1 MRILIVE
8 DEARLAST
16 LADILAEAHYLTDV
30 CHDGVSGLDNALSG
44 IYDGVIL
51 DVMMPNMNGFEVVR
65 RMREESCHVPV
76 LMLTAK
82 TELGDRVKGLD
93 CGADYYLTKPFE
105 REELLACLRALLR
118 RTGEVR
124 TDAPSFGDLELDLA
138 AGILRCGE
146 KSTRLSAKE
155 FALMSQLLANGANI
169 VSKESL
175 LLKVWGYES
184 EAESNT
190 VEVYISFLRKK
201 LQYLR
206 STVQIEAVRRM
217 GYHLKD
223 GTA

>member
-8 DEARLAST
+8 DEVRLAAT
-16 LADILAEAHYLTDV
+16 LADILEGAHYLTDV
-30 CHDGVSGLDNALSG
+30 CHDGEAGLDNALSG
-44 IYDGVIL
+44 IYDAVLL
-51 DVMMPNMNGFEVVR
+51 DVMLPKMDGFEVVR
-65 RMREESCHVPV
+65 RMREEDCHTPV

-82 TELGDRVKGLD
+82 TELEDRVHGLD
-93 CGADYYLTKPFE
+93 QGADYYLTKPFE

-124 TDAPSFGDLELDLA
+124 PDSPAFGDLELDM
-138 AGILRCGE
+138 AGGVLRCGG
-146 KSTRLSAKE
+146 KQARLSAKE
-155 FALMSQLLANGANI
+155 FELMGQLLRNGEQI
-169 VSKESL
+169 IPKETL

-206 STVQIEAVRRM
+206 SQVRIEAVRRM
-217 GYHLKD
+217 GYHLKEE
-223 GTA
+223 GQ

>member
-51 DVMMPNMNGFEVVR
+51 DVMMPKMDGFEAVR
-65 RMREESCHVPV
+65 RMREEGCHTPV

-82 TELGDRVKGLD
+82 TELGDRVTGLD

-124 TDAPSFGDLELDLA
+124 PDSPAFGDLELDLS
-138 AGILRCGE
+138 AGILRCGG

-155 FALMSQLLANGANI
+155 FALMSQLLTNGANI
-169 VSKESL
+169 VPKESL

-223 GTA
+223 GTT

>member
-8 DEARLAST
+8 DEVRLAST
-16 LADILAEAHYLTDV
+16 LSDMLEASHYLTDV
-30 CHDGVSGLDNALSG
+30 CHDGEAGLDNALSG
-44 IYDGVIL
+44 IYDAVIL
-51 DVMMPNMNGFEVVR
+51 DIMLPRMDGFEVVR
-65 RMREESCHVPV
+65 RMREEDCHTPV

-82 TELGDRVKGLD
+82 TELEDRVHGLD
-93 CGADYYLTKPFE
+93 QGADYYLTKPFE

-118 RTGEVR
+118 RSGEVR
-124 TDAPSFGDLELDLA
+124 PDSPAFGDLELDM
-138 AGILRCGE
+138 AGGVLRCGG
-146 KSTRLSAKE
+146 KQARLSAKE
-155 FALMSQLLANGANI
+155 FELMGQLLRNGEQI
-169 VSKESL
+169 IPKETL

-206 STVQIEAVRRM
+206 SRVQIEAVRRM

-223 GTA
+223 GGT

>member
-8 DEARLAST
+8 DEVRLAST
-16 LADILAEAHYLTDV
+16 LSDMLEASHYLTDV
-30 CHDGVSGLDNALSG
+30 CHDGEAGLDNALSG
-44 IYDGVIL
+44 IYDAVIL
-51 DVMMPNMNGFEVVR
+51 DIMLPKMDGFEVVR
-65 RMREESCHVPV
+65 RMREEDCHTPV

-82 TELGDRVKGLD
+82 TELEDRVHGLD
-93 CGADYYLTKPFE
+93 QGADYYLTKPFE

-118 RTGEVR
+118 RSGEVR
-124 TDAPSFGDLELDLA
+124 PDSPAFGDLELDM
-138 AGILRCGE
+138 AGGVLRCGG
-146 KSTRLSAKE
+146 KQARLSAKE
-155 FALMSQLLANGANI
+155 FELMGQLLRNGEQI
-169 VSKESL
+169 IPKETL

-206 STVQIEAVRRM
+206 SRVQIEAVRRM

-223 GTA
+223 GGT